1 MQFGDERAHLVLLAV
16 APALRRRGIGRRML
30 AWLTESAQ
38 VAGVMSIHVELRA
51 QNHAAHAL
59 YRTAGFA
66 ESLRIPGYYSGRET
80 AVRMLRLL
88 RSPQGRMKALQKTRP
103 AFGAELRDVP
113 PPDAPAEGEVIV
125 AVGAACVCGSDLHI
139 YEWTPGY
146 AFMAERDAGDDR
158 PRVRGPHRRRRGRAP
173 ARWVRERW
181 SPCGRRWSAG
191 VATRACAA
199 TATAAARA
207 AASA

>member
-1 MQFGDERAHLVLLAV
+1 MSADAVVLGYARMADADAISLLSRDSIEHGLGWTYRPERIARYLRDPDAVVLGARTHRQLVGFAIMHFGDERAHLVLLAV

-80 AVRMLRLL
+80 AVR
-88 RSPQGRMKALQKTRP
+88 
-103 AFGAELRDVP
+103 
-113 PPDAPAEGEVIV
+113 
-125 AVGAACVCGSDLHI
+125 
-139 YEWTPGY
+139 
-146 AFMAERDAGDDR
+146 
-158 PRVRGPHRRRRGRAP
+158 
-173 ARWVRERW
+173 
-181 SPCGRRWSAG
+181 
-191 VATRACAA
+191 
-199 TATAAARA
+199 
-207 AASA
+207 

>member
-1 MQFGDERAHLVLLAV
+1 MRGADDVVIGYARMADADAISLLSRDAIEHGLGWTYRPDRIARYLRDTDVVVLGARTQRQLAGFAIMHFGDERAHLVLLAV
-16 APALRRRGIGRRML
+16 AAAVRRRGIGRRML

-88 RSPQGRMKALQKTRP
+88 RSP
-103 AFGAELRDVP
+103 
-113 PPDAPAEGEVIV
+113 
-125 AVGAACVCGSDLHI
+125 HI
-139 YEWTPGY
+139 
-146 AFMAERDAGDDR
+146 A
-158 PRVRGPHRRRRGRAP
+158 
-173 ARWVRERW
+173 
-181 SPCGRRWSAG
+181 
-191 VATRACAA
+191 
-199 TATAAARA
+199 
-207 AASA
+207 

>member
-1 MQFGDERAHLVLLAV
+1 MSTDTVALGYARMADAEAISILSRDSIEHGLGWTYRPERIARYLNDPDAVVLGARTPVQLAGFAIMHFGDERAHLVLLAV

-59 YRTAGFA
+59 YRTAGFS

-88 RSPQGRMKALQKTRP
+88 RSP
-103 AFGAELRDVP
+103 
-113 PPDAPAEGEVIV
+113 
-125 AVGAACVCGSDLHI
+125 H
-139 YEWTPGY
+139 
-146 AFMAERDAGDDR
+146 
-158 PRVRGPHRRRRGRAP
+158 
-173 ARWVRERW
+173 
-181 SPCGRRWSAG
+181 
-191 VATRACAA
+191 
-199 TATAAARA
+199 TA
-207 AASA
+207 